1 MDYTT
6 LQTFM
11 DHLKWA
17 DDGSEAAIAGQRLYD
32 DVLAQSGLEPVFIDG
47 KVCLY
52 AKYHS
57 EEEMVEDVY
66 AKDQAHST
74 TRTATTRKG
83 HLGFGCRQGRVRP
96 PRRAARKVVWK
107 PRRAARRDARREV
120 RRQGHT
126 P

>member
-1 MDYTT
+1 MRNNMDYTT

-17 DDGSEAAIAGQRLYD
+17 DGGSE
-32 DVLAQSGLEPVFIDG
+32 
-47 KVCLY
+47 
-52 AKYHS
+52 
-57 EEEMVEDVY
+57 
-66 AKDQAHST
+66 
-74 TRTATTRKG
+74 
-83 HLGFGCRQGRVRP
+83 
-96 PRRAARKVVWK
+96 AARKVVWK